1 MSNELDKRRERL
13 EQEGTNEIM
22 KKAQEEASKK
32 KLITALK
39 MGIAPDPDNM
49 IDEIDDK
56 EYFENLIKHL
66 EGDIKRN
73 KEKLVYLMQLK
84 TKAENKLKN
93 L

>member
-1 MSNELDKRRERL
+1 MSEFDKRRERL

-22 KKAQEEASKK
+22 KKAQEKASKN
-32 KLITALK
+32 KLMTALK
-39 MGIAPDPDNM
+39 MGISPDPDKM